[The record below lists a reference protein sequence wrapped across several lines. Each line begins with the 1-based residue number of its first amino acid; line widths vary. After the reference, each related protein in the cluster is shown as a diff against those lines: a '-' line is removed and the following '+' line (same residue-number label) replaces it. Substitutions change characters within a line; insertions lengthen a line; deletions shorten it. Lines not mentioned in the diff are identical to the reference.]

1 MNNYKILFMGTSSF
15 AVPIL
20 NELVNLNQNIIK
32 VFTSPSKKANRGMK
46 NTESPV
52 SCAAKDLNLE
62 LDYPKNLKDELII
75 NSLKA
80 MNLDLII
87 VIAYGFIIPK
97 EILNIPKYG
106 CYNLHA
112 SILPRWRG
120 AAPIQRS
127 IIEGDQVS
135 GVSFIK
141 IDEGLDTGDIVLS
154 DKIEILKNDTQESLS
169 TNLAELGVRN
179 LSKFL
184 DLFNHKIDFD
194 KQNNDFTCYA
204 NKILKSETRI
214 NWSETAELIDRKIRA
229 FNPKPGAWFV
239 MNGKRIKIFEVEISD
254 GKGNP
259 GEILNDEF
267 EIACGKGSLKL
278 KILQKEG
285 KNKSAIKSFLLGNQT
300 LIGSKLD

>member
-52 SCAAKDLNLE
+52 SCAAKALNLE
-62 LDYPKNLKDELII
+62 LEYPKNLKDELII

-169 TNLAELGVRN
+169 TNLAELGVKN

-239 MNGKRIKIFEVEISD
+239 MNGKRIKIFEAEISD